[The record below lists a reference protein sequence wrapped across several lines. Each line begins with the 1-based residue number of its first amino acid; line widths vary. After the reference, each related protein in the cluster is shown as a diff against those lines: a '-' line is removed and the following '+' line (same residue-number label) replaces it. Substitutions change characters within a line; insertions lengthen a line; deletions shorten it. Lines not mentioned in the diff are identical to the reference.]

1 MSCSDKA
8 PPPPL
13 LLLLLASSTLAISE
27 RQGEFDGMVENRD
40 IRVRV
45 IRGEQTDAADFSVV
59 PATVVRYEGTAQSVS
74 L

>member
-1 MSCSDKA
+1 MQGGRA
-8 PPPPL
+8 VG
-13 LLLLLASSTLAISE
+13 E
-27 RQGEFDGMVENRD
+27 RQGEFEGMVEKRD

>member
-1 MSCSDKA
+1 
-8 PPPPL
+8 
-13 LLLLLASSTLAISE
+13 
-27 RQGEFDGMVENRD
+27 MVEKRD